1 MGVVTTQGFVFKLVA
16 DGQILDLFADEE
28 IKLSDNVTGLF
39 DLGVLPTDFTRQ
51 INLPGSKKN
60 NAFFEHCYDISVENP
75 DTFATN
81 IKVPCYLDFDGL
93 YLAQGYL
100 QLNKVNV
107 YANKFIDSYVVS
119 VFGALSSFGIQINK
133 TYLTDL
139 TNLDVY
145 NHTASYNNIT
155 ASWSGSLFN
164 GDIVYPLA
172 DYGSGYQYTSGQ
184 YELFGMDDINGAL
197 SVQNFKPAIR
207 MTKVWDAIFDSA
219 GYTYTSSFFDP
230 YESLPSTY
238 TVTNNGSGNY
248 VINGSSNPTLEIA
261 EGKTIVFN
269 VSASGHPF
277 WIKTV
282 SSIGTGNAYNTGVT
296 NNGTDNGTIT
306 FVVPYNAPSNLYY
319 NCQYHS
325 SMSGS
330 INVKNN
336 FLDDVYLVCN
346 NSLKYP
352 EFAGIDLEGYGK
364 IKVGAVSGSGMTDKV
379 LTAGTYTTLPWYN
392 VLSDPQGSY
401 NNGAYKVN
409 ETTNIS
415 GKLNININVSCSV
428 NNMPGTLS
436 ANGTWQIRMIETGSS
451 TPYSTR
457 AIQSY
462 IFFFDQLQNSRTGKI
477 DTTYQLETEF
487 LMDGI
492 PSGSYY
498 FQIRQSPNSAVDAA
512 PLVTLD
518 PRGTTKSF
526 LQINEVK
533 QAADGRIMDIPSN
546 MPFGTTGIKQID
558 FLKGVQKK
566 FNLVIYPSKTRRNE
580 FIVETFNDW
589 YKDGEIKDFNKYINL
604 DEKIEVIP
612 ANNFAVNELNFS
624 DTLDTDYISQQFSKA
639 ANREFGKQYYTDT
652 QNFFSQ
658 GKFEVKTSLASSPL
672 IKIAGTGLS
681 GSISGITPTI
691 TQYSAGSNYR
701 FTNESYSFNVC
712 VVGNEI
718 EMFTADGMISPG
730 QIAYYDQYGSV
741 AITGYKYFTYG
752 GGNEIYQINQSTG
765 EIGYGTGDFC

>member
-1 MGVVTTQGFVFKLVA
+1 MGIVTTQGFVFKLVA

-139 TNLDVY
+139 TNLNVY

-155 ASWSGSLFN
+155 ASWNGSLFN

-207 MTKVWDAIFDSA
+207 MKKVWDAIFDSA
-219 GYTYTSSFFDP
+219 GYTYTGSFMNEP
-230 YESLPSTY
+230 
-238 TVTNNGSGNY
+238 
-248 VINGSSNPTLEIA
+248 
-261 EGKTIVFN
+261 
-269 VSASGHPF
+269 
-277 WIKTV
+277 
-282 SSIGTGNAYNTGVT
+282 
-296 NNGTDNGTIT
+296 
-306 FVVPYNAPSNLYY
+306 
-319 NCQYHS
+319 
-325 SMSGS
+325 
-330 INVKNN
+330 

-379 LTAGTYTTLPWYN
+379 LTAGTFTTLPWYN

-409 ETTNIS
+409 ETTNLS

-428 NNMPGTLS
+428 NNMPGTLT

-477 DTTYQLETEF
+477 DTTYELGTEF
-487 LMDGI
+487 VMDGI
-492 PSGSYY
+492 PPGNYY

-580 FIVETFNDW
+580 FIVETFNNW

-612 ANNFAVNELNFS
+612 ANNFAVNELNFG

-701 FTNESYSFNVC
+701 FTNLSYSYAVC
-712 VVGNEI
+712 NAGNEI
-718 EMFTADGMISPG
+718 EIFTADGMISPG

-752 GGNEIYQINQSTG
+752 GGNEIYLINQFTG